1 MGFSEIRS
9 HVLRR
14 DQFGAWQARCVW
26 GRGMRS
32 WIVWWR
38 RVEIMPEEVRGE
50 PGHFWPGE
58 CCTVPAAASPLQKP
72 SWRVVYRPS
81 WHHPPPSRALNPA
94 PIVCLL
100 NLNVPPWHPLPPT
113 HPSFSLHGAA
123 MLRQVLVLAL
133 FVKWLLLPISKI
145 QKNSEWAG
153 TAA

>member
-58 CCTVPAAASPLQKP
+58 CCTVPAAASP
-72 SWRVVYRPS
+72 
-81 WHHPPPSRALNPA
+81 PPKTQLSSSVPSRLASPS
-94 PIVCLL
+94 
-100 NLNVPPWHPLPPT
+100 PLPRPKPCPYCLSPKPKRPTLAPTAT